1 MVSSHPSILIS
12 LLNIAGFKMLDED
25 TAYYPSNLIQE
36 YKPRILWNFHFQSGK
51 ILLLFSY
58 LLAFKNNLPGKKKF
72 HKAMIVW
79 TVLISLCK
87 KLVSKRITFLE
98 NYLEIWTI
106 TSINITEK
114 KDLAKLYAHS
124 QQMAL

>member
-1 MVSSHPSILIS
+1 MQ
-12 LLNIAGFKMLDED
+12 K
-25 TAYYPSNLIQE
+25 T
-36 YKPRILWNFHFQSGK
+36 GK
-51 ILLLFSY
+51 I
-58 LLAFKNNLPGKKKF
+58 
-72 HKAMIVW
+72 
-79 TVLISLCK
+79 
-87 KLVSKRITFLE
+87 ITFLE